1 MTATNKQ
8 DWSNAP
14 KHGIL
19 IHNDAKGLRVRL
31 RRPALPY
38 APSRK
43 QDLQEVFA
51 MLDQAFQ
58 QVYTKF
64 KLHFYQQVFSKFENR
79 EATLTTVESFCM
91 EVIMAL
97 GHPTIAE
104 FSNMMNL
111 STPNAAYKINNLV
124 KKGYVKKVRSTTD
137 KREYYLY
144 PTRKY
149 VDYYS
154 ISYAYLQQV
163 VDRAKQRFSPDEL
176 QKLEEMLKVV
186 SEELMPEIKLPAGGP
201 ATAAE
206 PQL

>member
-1 MTATNKQ
+1 MTTANKQ
-8 DWSNAP
+8 DWSNTP
-14 KHGIL
+14 RYGIL
-19 IHNDAKGLRVRL
+19 IRSNAKSLRVRL
-31 RRPALPY
+31 RRPVQPY
-38 APSRK
+38 TAARK

-124 KKGYVKKVRSTTD
+124 KKGYVKKVQSTTD
-137 KREYYLY
+137 KREYHLY
-144 PTRKY
+144 PVNMWTITA
-149 VDYYS
+149 S
-154 ISYAYLQQV
+154 A
-163 VDRAKQRFSPDEL
+163 
-176 QKLEEMLKVV
+176 
-186 SEELMPEIKLPAGGP
+186 MPTCKRWW
-201 ATAAE
+201 TA
-206 PQL
+206 PNNGSLRTNSRSWKRC

>member
-1 MTATNKQ
+1 MISGSKQ

-19 IHNDAKGLRVRL
+19 IRNNGKGLRVRL
-31 RRPALPY
+31 RRPAMP
-38 APSRK
+38 PTRT

-51 MLDQAFQ
+51 MLDQAFS

-64 KLHFYQQVFSKFENR
+64 KLHFYQQVFSRFENR

-104 FSNMMNL
+104 FSNMMHL

-124 KKGYVKKVRSTTD
+124 KKGYVKKVQSTTD
-137 KREYYLY
+137 KREYHLY

-154 ISYAYLQQV
+154 ISYAYLQEV
-163 VDRAKQRFSPDEL
+163 VDRAKQRFSAEEL
-176 QKLEEMLKVV
+176 QKLEEMLRVV
-186 SEELMPEIKLPAGGP
+186 SDELMPEIKLPSAGP
-201 ATAAE
+201 AVAE
-206 PQL
+206 PTP

>member
-1 MTATNKQ
+1 MTTANKQ
-8 DWSNAP
+8 DWSNTP
-14 KHGIL
+14 RYGIL
-19 IHNDAKGLRVRL
+19 IRSNAKSLRVRL
-31 RRPALPY
+31 RRPVQPY
-38 APSRK
+38 TAARK

-124 KKGYVKKVRSTTD
+124 KKGYVKKIQSTTD
-137 KREYYLY
+137 KREYHLY

-154 ISYAYLQQV
+154 ISYAYLQKV

-176 QKLEEMLKVV
+176 QKLEEMLSIV
-186 SEELMPEIKLPAGGP
+186 SSELMPEIQLPSAGP
-201 ATAAE
+201 AAAE
-206 PQL
+206 PLP

>member
-1 MTATNKQ
+1 MISGSKQ
-8 DWSNAP
+8 VWSNAP

-19 IHNDAKGLRVRL
+19 IRNNGKGLRVRL
-31 RRPALPY
+31 RRPAMPP
-38 APSRK
+38 ART

-51 MLDQAFQ
+51 MLDQAFS

-64 KLHFYQQVFSKFENR
+64 KLHFYQQVFSRFENR

-104 FSNMMNL
+104 FSNMMHL

-124 KKGYVKKVRSTTD
+124 KKGYVKKVQSTTD
-137 KREYYLY
+137 KREYHLY

-154 ISYAYLQQV
+154 ISYAYLQEV
-163 VDRAKQRFSPDEL
+163 VDRAKQRFSAEEL
-176 QKLEEMLKVV
+176 QKLEEMLRVV
-186 SEELMPEIKLPAGGP
+186 SDELMPEIKLPSAGP
-201 ATAAE
+201 AVAE
-206 PQL
+206 PTP

>member
-1 MTATNKQ
+1 MISGSKQ

-19 IHNDAKGLRVRL
+19 IRNNGKGLRVRL
-31 RRPALPY
+31 RRPAMPP
-38 APSRK
+38 ARP

-51 MLDQAFQ
+51 MLDQAFS

-64 KLHFYQQVFSKFENR
+64 KLHFYQQVFSRFENR

-104 FSNMMNL
+104 FSNMMHL

-124 KKGYVKKVRSTTD
+124 KKGYVKKVQSTTD
-137 KREYYLY
+137 KREYHLY

-154 ISYAYLQQV
+154 ISYAYLQEV
-163 VDRAKQRFSPDEL
+163 VDRAKQRFSAEEL
-176 QKLEEMLKVV
+176 QKLEEMLRVV
-186 SEELMPEIKLPAGGP
+186 SDELMPEIKLPSAGP
-201 ATAAE
+201 AVAE
-206 PQL
+206 PTP

>member
-1 MTATNKQ
+1 MTVPQKQ
-8 DWSNAP
+8 DWSNTP

-19 IHNDAKGLRVRL
+19 IYNNAKGLRVRL

-38 APSRK
+38 QAPRK

-64 KLHFYQQVFSKFENR
+64 KLHFYQQVFSKFESR

-124 KKGYVKKVRSTTD
+124 KKGYVKKVQSTTD
-137 KREYYLY
+137 KREYHLY
-144 PTRKY
+144 STRKY

-163 VDRAKQRFSPDEL
+163 VDRAKQRFSPEEL
-176 QKLEEMLKVV
+176 QKLEEMLRVV
-186 SEELMPEIKLPAGGP
+186 SDELMPEIKLPAAGP
-201 ATAAE
+201 AVAE
-206 PQL
+206 PKP

>member
-1 MTATNKQ
+1 MRRTRGTTA
-8 DWSNAP
+8 
-14 KHGIL
+14 
-19 IHNDAKGLRVRL
+19 
-31 RRPALPY
+31 
-38 APSRK
+38 RK
-43 QDLQEVFA
+43 PDPQEVFA

-64 KLHFYQQVFSKFENR
+64 KLHFYQQVFNKFETR

-97 GHPTIAE
+97 GSPTIAE

-124 KKGYVKKVRSTTD
+124 KKGYVNLSTPNAAYKINNLVKKGYVKKVQSETD
-137 KREYYLY
+137 KREYHLY

-149 VDYYS
+149 IDYYS

-163 VDRAKQRFSPDEL
+163 VDRAKQRFSPEEL
-176 QKLEEMLKVV
+176 QSLEKMLRIV
-186 SEELMPEIKLPAGGP
+186 SDELMPEIPLPKSGP
-201 ATAAE
+201 AVAAQE
-206 PQL
+206 

>member
-1 MTATNKQ
+1 MTTANKQ
-8 DWSNAP
+8 DWSNTP
-14 KHGIL
+14 RYGIL
-19 IHNDAKGLRVRL
+19 IRSNAKSLRVRL
-31 RRPALPY
+31 RRPVQPY
-38 APSRK
+38 TAARK

-124 KKGYVKKVRSTTD
+124 KKGYVKKVQSTTD
-137 KREYYLY
+137 KREYHLY

-154 ISYAYLQQV
+154 ISYAYLQKV

-176 QKLEEMLKVV
+176 QKLEEMLSIV
-186 SEELMPEIKLPAGGP
+186 SSELMPEIQLPSAGP
-201 ATAAE
+201 AAAE
-206 PQL
+206 PLP

>member
-1 MTATNKQ
+1 MISGSKQ

-19 IHNDAKGLRVRL
+19 IRNNGKGLRVRL
-31 RRPALPY
+31 RRPAMPP
-38 APSRK
+38 ART

-51 MLDQAFQ
+51 MLDQAFS

-64 KLHFYQQVFSKFENR
+64 KLHFYQQVFSRFENR

-104 FSNMMNL
+104 FSNMMHL

-124 KKGYVKKVRSTTD
+124 KKGYVKKVQSTTD
-137 KREYYLY
+137 KREYHLY

-154 ISYAYLQQV
+154 ISYAYIQEV
-163 VDRAKQRFSPDEL
+163 VDRAKQRFSAEEL
-176 QKLEEMLKVV
+176 QKLEEMLRVV
-186 SEELMPEIKLPAGGP
+186 SDELMPEIKLPSAGP
-201 ATAAE
+201 AVAE
-206 PQL
+206 PTP

>member
-1 MTATNKQ
+1 MISGSKQ

-19 IHNDAKGLRVRL
+19 IRNNGKGLRVRL
-31 RRPALPY
+31 RRPAMPP
-38 APSRK
+38 ART

-51 MLDQAFQ
+51 MLDQAFS

-64 KLHFYQQVFSKFENR
+64 KLHFYQQVFSRFENR

-104 FSNMMNL
+104 FSNMMHL

-124 KKGYVKKVRSTTD
+124 KKGYVKKVQSTTD
-137 KREYYLY
+137 KREYHLY

-154 ISYAYLQQV
+154 ISYAYLQEV
-163 VDRAKQRFSPDEL
+163 VDRAKQRFSAEEL
-176 QKLEEMLKVV
+176 QKLEEMLRVV
-186 SEELMPEIKLPAGGP
+186 SDELMPEIKLPSAGP
-201 ATAAE
+201 AVAE
-206 PQL
+206 PTP

>member
-1 MTATNKQ
+1 MNTVNQ
-8 DWSNAP
+8 GWSNAS

-19 IHNDAKGLRVRL
+19 IPDTEKNRRMRL
-31 RRPALPY
+31 RRAALRR
-38 APSRK
+38 SRN

-51 MLDQAFQ
+51 MLDQAFG

-64 KLHFYQQVFSKFENR
+64 KLHFYQQVFSKFESR

-124 KKGYVKKVRSTTD
+124 KKGYVEKVQSRTD
-137 KREYYLY
+137 KREYHLY

-149 VDYYS
+149 IDYYS
-154 ISYAYLQQV
+154 ISYAYLQEV
-163 VDRAKQRFSPDEL
+163 VDRAKQRFTPEEL
-176 QKLEEMLKVV
+176 VNLEKMLRIV
-186 SEELMPEIKLPAGGP
+186 SEELMPEIKLPAAGP
-201 ATAAE
+201 AAAMAE
-206 PQL
+206 PTP

>member
-1 MTATNKQ
+1 MISGSKQ
-8 DWSNAP
+8 DWSNVP

-19 IHNDAKGLRVRL
+19 IRNNGKGLRVRL
-31 RRPALPY
+31 RRPAMPP
-38 APSRK
+38 ART

-51 MLDQAFQ
+51 MLDQAFS

-64 KLHFYQQVFSKFENR
+64 KLHFYQQVFSRFENR

-104 FSNMMNL
+104 FSNMMHL

-124 KKGYVKKVRSTTD
+124 KKGYVKKVQSTTD
-137 KREYYLY
+137 KREYHLY

-154 ISYAYLQQV
+154 ISYAYLQEV
-163 VDRAKQRFSPDEL
+163 VDRAKQRFSAEEL
-176 QKLEEMLKVV
+176 QKLEEMLRVV
-186 SEELMPEIKLPAGGP
+186 SDELMPEIKLPSAGP
-201 ATAAE
+201 AVAE
-206 PQL
+206 PTP

>member
-1 MTATNKQ
+1 MTTANKQ

-14 KHGIL
+14 KYGIL
-19 IHNDAKGLRVRL
+19 IRNDAKSLRVRL
-31 RRPALPY
+31 RRPVRPCPA
-38 APSRK
+38 ARK

-64 KLHFYQQVFSKFENR
+64 KLHFYQQVFSRFENR

-104 FSNMMNL
+104 FSNMMHL

-124 KKGYVKKVRSTTD
+124 KKGYVEKVQSKTD
-137 KREYYLY
+137 KREYHLY

-149 VDYYS
+149 VDYYN
-154 ISYAYLQQV
+154 ISYAYLQKV
-163 VDRAKQRFSPDEL
+163 VDRAKQRFSPEEL
-176 QKLEEMLKVV
+176 QKLEEMLSVV
-186 SEELMPEIKLPAGGP
+186 STELMPEIKLPAAGP
-201 ATAAE
+201 AAAE
-206 PQL
+206 PLP

>member
-1 MTATNKQ
+1 MISGSKQ

-19 IHNDAKGLRVRL
+19 IRNNGKGLRVRL
-31 RRPALPY
+31 RRPAMPP
-38 APSRK
+38 ART

-51 MLDQAFQ
+51 MLDQAFS

-64 KLHFYQQVFSKFENR
+64 KLHFYQQVFSRFEKR

-104 FSNMMNL
+104 FSNMMHL

-124 KKGYVKKVRSTTD
+124 KKGYVKKVQSTTD
-137 KREYYLY
+137 KREYHLY

-154 ISYAYLQQV
+154 ISYAYLQEV
-163 VDRAKQRFSPDEL
+163 VDRAKQRFSAEEL
-176 QKLEEMLKVV
+176 QKLEEMLRVV
-186 SEELMPEIKLPAGGP
+186 SDELMPEIKLPSAGP
-201 ATAAE
+201 AVAE
-206 PQL
+206 PTP

>member
-1 MTATNKQ
+1 MTTANKQ
-8 DWSNAP
+8 DWSNTP
-14 KHGIL
+14 RYGIL
-19 IHNDAKGLRVRL
+19 IRSNANRLRVRL
-31 RRPALPY
+31 RRSVQPY
-38 APSRK
+38 TAARK

-124 KKGYVKKVRSTTD
+124 KKGYVKKVQSTTD
-137 KREYYLY
+137 KREYHLY

-154 ISYAYLQQV
+154 ISYAYLQKV

-176 QKLEEMLKVV
+176 QKLEEMLSIV
-186 SEELMPEIKLPAGGP
+186 SSELMPEIQLPSAGP
-201 ATAAE
+201 AAAE
-206 PQL
+206 PLP

>member
-1 MTATNKQ
+1 MISGSKQ

-19 IHNDAKGLRVRL
+19 IRNNGKGLRVRL
-31 RRPALPY
+31 RRPAMPP
-38 APSRK
+38 ART

-51 MLDQAFQ
+51 MLDQAFS

-64 KLHFYQQVFSKFENR
+64 KLHFYQQVFSRFENR

-104 FSNMMNL
+104 FSNMMHL

-124 KKGYVKKVRSTTD
+124 KKGYVKKVQSTTD
-137 KREYYLY
+137 KREYHLY

-154 ISYAYLQQV
+154 ISYAYLHEV
-163 VDRAKQRFSPDEL
+163 VDRAKQRFSAEEL
-176 QKLEEMLKVV
+176 QKLEEMLRVV
-186 SEELMPEIKLPAGGP
+186 SDELMPEIKLPSAGP
-201 ATAAE
+201 AVAE
-206 PQL
+206 PTP

>member
-1 MTATNKQ
+1 MTSGNKQ
-8 DWSNAP
+8 DWSNSQ
-14 KHGIL
+14 KYGIL
-19 IHNDAKGLRVRL
+19 IHNNAKGLRVRL
-31 RRPALPY
+31 RRPAVPY
-38 APSRK
+38 TEHRK

-51 MLDQAFQ
+51 MLDQAFS

-64 KLHFYQQVFSKFENR
+64 KLHFYQQIFSKFENR

-104 FSNMMNL
+104 FSNMMHL

-124 KKGYVKKVRSTTD
+124 KKGYVEKVQSTTD
-137 KREYYLY
+137 KREYHLY

-154 ISYAYLQQV
+154 ISYAYLQKV
-163 VDRAKQRFSPDEL
+163 VDRAKQRFAPEEL
-176 QKLEEMLKVV
+176 QKLEEMLRIV
-186 SEELMPEIKLPAGGP
+186 SDELMPEIKLPSSGP
-201 ATAAE
+201 AVAE
-206 PQL
+206 PTP

>member
-1 MTATNKQ
+1 M
-8 DWSNAP
+8 NAAQTQGW
-14 KHGIL
+14 KNASTCGIL
-19 IHNDAKGLRVRL
+19 TYSRIKRLRVRRGGSL
-31 RRPALPY
+31 RRPAN
-38 APSRK
+38 R
-43 QDLQEVFA
+43 QQIGEVFA

-104 FSNMMNL
+104 FSNMMHL

-124 KKGYVKKVRSTTD
+124 KKGYVEKVQSRTD
-137 KREYYLY
+137 KREYHLY

-149 VDYYS
+149 IEYYS
-154 ISYAYLQQV
+154 ISYAYLQKV
-163 VDRAKQRFSPDEL
+163 VDRAKQRFAPEEL
-176 QKLEEMLKVV
+176 QKLEEMLRVV
-186 SEELMPEIKLPAGGP
+186 SSELMPEIQLPDSSAE
-201 ATAAE
+201 AAE
-206 PQL
+206 PQP

>member
-38 APSRK
+38 APSSK
-43 QDLQEVFA
+43 QDHPEDFA

-176 QKLEEMLKVV
+176 QKLEEMLRVV

-206 PQL
+206 PQP

>member
-1 MTATNKQ
+1 MTAVEKQ
-8 DWSNAP
+8 GWSNAP

-19 IHNDAKGLRVRL
+19 IHNNAKGLRVRL
-31 RRPALPY
+31 RRPVSRPVA
-38 APSRK
+38 RK

-51 MLDQAFQ
+51 MLDQVFQ

-124 KKGYVKKVRSTTD
+124 KKGYVEKVQSKTD
-137 KREYYLY
+137 KREYHLY

-149 VDYYS
+149 VDYYN

-176 QKLEEMLKVV
+176 QKLEEMLHVV
-186 SEELMPEIKLPAGGP
+186 SEELMPEIKLPA
-201 ATAAE
+201 AAE
-206 PQL
+206 PQT

>member
-1 MTATNKQ
+1 MTTANKQ
-8 DWSNAP
+8 DWSNTP
-14 KHGIL
+14 RYGIL
-19 IHNDAKGLRVRL
+19 IRSNAKSLRVRL
-31 RRPALPY
+31 RRPVQPCTA
-38 APSRK
+38 ARK

-124 KKGYVKKVRSTTD
+124 KKGYVKKVQSTTD
-137 KREYYLY
+137 KREYHLY

-154 ISYAYLQQV
+154 ISYAYLQKV

-176 QKLEEMLKVV
+176 QKLEEMLSIV
-186 SEELMPEIKLPAGGP
+186 SSELMPEIQLPSAGP
-201 ATAAE
+201 AAAE
-206 PQL
+206 PLP